1 MAEYERGRNRYES
14 DRIKKLK
21 EIELAKGQQ
30 FVPKSG
36 AVPASAQ
43 FTTQSRPAPIVQ
55 NTQQGSN
62 LRTAAASAGVS
73 QQQNNIVINTEETTA
88 GGIGIYKNVP
98 FTDDT
103 GKPYTKIFDSVRE
116 GRFRDILFVNGNTT
130 QSLAFNLLLSRVD
143 ITKITS
149 SEPNKVILGSKDT
162 VFLGVNIILAQAGVS
177 PANPKQLSFSEL
189 VGTTQKI
196 IAGTQPFYLYIHKI
210 ANQGQLDV
218 TVLK

>member
-1 MAEYERGRNRYES
+1 MAEYEKGRNRYES

-30 FVPKSG
+30 FVPRSG

-98 FTDDT
+98 FTDDS
-103 GKPYTKIFDSVRE
+103 GKPYTKIFDSVLVE
-116 GRFRDILFVNGNTT
+116 NEL
-130 QSLAFNLLLSRVD
+130 
-143 ITKITS
+143 
-149 SEPNKVILGSKDT
+149 
-162 VFLGVNIILAQAGVS
+162 
-177 PANPKQLSFSEL
+177 SEL
-189 VGTTQKI
+189 RINNVLQL
-196 IAGTQPFYLYIHKI
+196 QPVHYHDKKFKVKELIQEYEKYM
-210 ANQGQLDV
+210 G
-218 TVLK
+218 